1 MGTDASQNRQPSV
14 FGLLAAAGGH
24 SSYEG
29 VPPARAMQSGV
40 VRTDCRG
47 RWRRGSVTEWPTQ
60 AGGGA
65 CGGGVGGTMSI
76 PGGVGHANTGGDAGV
91 GGSGVVT
98 VAY

>member
-1 MGTDASQNRQPSV
+1 V
-14 FGLLAAAGGH
+14 AARVGNGMA
-24 SSYEG
+24 
-29 VPPARAMQSGV
+29 
-40 VRTDCRG
+40 
-47 RWRRGSVTEWPTQ
+47 PTQ
-60 AGGGA
+60 AAGGA

>member
-47 RWRRGSVTEWPTQ
+47 RWRRGSVTEWHPPRLPVALAVVAW
-60 AGGGA
+60 AGR
-65 CGGGVGGTMSI
+65 
-76 PGGVGHANTGGDAGV
+76 
-91 GGSGVVT
+91 
-98 VAY
+98 